1 MIYLNLIL
9 NNYNMN
15 MNFLSQ
21 CTFIKYHCKYVEIGR
36 KKEIIEIVFDQRII
50 EFDEFSFIY

>member
-1 MIYLNLIL
+1 
-9 NNYNMN
+9 MN

>member
-1 MIYLNLIL
+1 
-9 NNYNMN
+9 MN

-21 CTFIKYHCKYVEIGR
+21 CTFIKYHYKYVEIGR